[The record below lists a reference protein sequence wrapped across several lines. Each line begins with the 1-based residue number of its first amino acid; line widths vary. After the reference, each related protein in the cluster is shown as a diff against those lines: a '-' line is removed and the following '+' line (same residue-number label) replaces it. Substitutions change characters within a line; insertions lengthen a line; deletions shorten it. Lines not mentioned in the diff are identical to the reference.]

1 MNERMARA
9 IELILILAILCA
21 VMSCRTTTSVSVQS
35 VNESFGNQSVASE
48 RTMDTK

>member
-21 VMSCRTTTSVSVQS
+21 VISCRTTTSVSVQIS
-35 VNESFGNQSVASE
+35 TDVYGNQSVEVE

>member
-1 MNERMARA
+1 MNEYMART

-21 VMSCRTTTSVSVQS
+21 VMSCRTATSVSVQS
-35 VNESFGNQSVASE
+35 SNDVYGNQSVAIE